1 MVNEIGPRPSFF
13 RLPVGPPP
21 VVGDDDVS
29 DDAPSAPSA
38 DRVSRDT
45 LELSEQGQKIVNLAR
60 ANELAAALP
69 NAGTDRQA
77 FDAALKRGEED
88 IRRITDIFA
97 QVSLAVSGRF
107 GTGQDQAS
115 DTGADVIRLSDDSE
129 KVVNLNQ
136 ARVLAERIRAG
147 NEADSDVVRA
157 LENAR
162 HDIKRITELFTET
175 IREAG
180 RQGLG

>member
-1 MVNEIGPRPSFF
+1 M
-13 RLPVGPPP
+13 
-21 VVGDDDVS
+21 
-29 DDAPSAPSA
+29 
-38 DRVSRDT
+38 
-45 LELSEQGQKIVNLAR
+45 
-60 ANELAAALP
+60 
-69 NAGTDRQA
+69 
-77 FDAALKRGEED
+77 
-88 IRRITDIFA
+88 
-97 QVSLAVSGRF
+97 
-107 GTGQDQAS
+107 
-115 DTGADVIRLSDDSE
+115 
-129 KVVNLNQ
+129 NLNQ